1 MIGRSPRIALGA
13 TAVVVGLIAL
23 ARFLPVVELLRSL
36 DLWLR
41 GVGPAGILIYTA
53 VYAAANVLR
62 MPGSWLGAG
71 AGLVFGLVWGTVA
84 VSLGS
89 TAGAALAF
97 LLARRLGRA
106 RLERWLRKSPNV
118 GEIDAAIQQEGW
130 KIVLLM
136 RLSPLVPFNLSNY
149 VFGLTGIRF
158 RPYVLASWSGML
170 PGTVLYVY
178 LGVVGRMGLQATSGA
193 GPNRDP
199 MEYALLVLGLMA
211 TIAVSIYLAY
221 LAKRALNKRMPGA
234 SQSHSHRSGL
244 TDTSNDH
251 DDPSGV
257 PLLGNKKYDAPSVFA
272 PENLL
277 REARRQKSLP
287 VLAVPAVCVLDPD
300 GDIVRF
306 LKRSGRATQH
316 PGWACYHTELCIFEQ
331 DGATLGVVG
340 CAVGGPF
347 AVLVA
352 EQLFASGC
360 ELLISVTSAGQ
371 IVPVR
376 QPPYYVLIDRALRDE
391 GTSYHYLAPEPY
403 AHLST
408 AFGELADSVVQESP
422 VVLLRG
428 ACWTTDA
435 PFRETEAA
443 IDRCRQ
449 EGILAVE
456 MEAASL
462 YAFAHARN
470 RPVICFAHITNQM
483 ASLEGDFEKGEAD
496 GAVDSLRLISLVARR
511 WQAHCSTDHPPMEQA
526 HTEGVS
532 S

>member
-1 MIGRSPRIALGA
+1 MTRKSPRIAMGA
-13 TAVVVGLIAL
+13 AAVVVGLIVL
-23 ARFLPVVELLRSL
+23 ARFFPVVELLRAL
-36 DLWLR
+36 DQWLR
-41 GVGPAGILIYTA
+41 EAGPVGILIYAA
-53 VYAAANVLR
+53 VYAAATVLLV
-62 MPGSWLGAG
+62 PGSWLGAG

-89 TAGAALAF
+89 TVGAAFAF
-97 LLARRLGRA
+97 LLARHLGRA

-118 GEIDAAIQQEGW
+118 GAIDAAIQREGW

-149 VFGLTGIRF
+149 VYGLTGIRF
-158 RPYVLASWSGML
+158 WPYVIVSWLGML
-170 PGTVLYVY
+170 PGTVIYVY
-178 LGVVGRMGLQATSGA
+178 LGVVGRLGLQATSGSA
-193 GPNRDP
+193 PNRHP
-199 MEYALLVLGLMA
+199 MEYALLVIGLLA
-211 TIAVSIYLAY
+211 TVAVTIYLSY
-221 LAKRALNKRMPGA
+221 LARQALNNRMPEA
-234 SQSHSHRSGL
+234 SQPLHHLSGL
-244 TDTSNDH
+244 TETGNDH
-251 DDPSGV
+251 GDPSGV
-257 PLLGNKKYDAPSVFA
+257 PLLCNKRYDAPSVFV

-306 LKRSGRATQH
+306 LNRSGRAKPH
-316 PGWACYHTELCIFEQ
+316 PGWACYHTELCTFEQ
-331 DGATLGVVG
+331 DGATLGVIG
-340 CAVGGPF
+340 CAVGGSF

-371 IVPVR
+371 ILSVR

-408 AFGELADSVVQESP
+408 ALGELTDSLVQESP
-422 VVLLRG
+422 VTLLRG

-435 PFRETEAA
+435 PFRETETA
-443 IDRCRQ
+443 IGRCRQ

-462 YAFAHARN
+462 YAFAQARN
-470 RPVICFAHITNQM
+470 MPVICFAHITNQM
-483 ASLEGDFEKGEAD
+483 ASIEGDFEKGEAD
-496 GAVDSLRLISLVARR
+496 GAVDSLHLISLVARR
-511 WQAHCSTDHPPMEQA
+511 WRARCSTDDPSTPQPCEN
-526 HTEGVS
+526 GVPS
-532 S
+532 